1 MSCADGTTT
10 GGTLPT
16 FGGAS
21 HTTEGN
27 QPVPL
32 PGTGQAPTRRTKP
45 TRSVTVGHIVN
56 LLEGLYPPG
65 TAEDWDKVG
74 LVCGRRDA
82 EVRTVLFAVD
92 PVAEVVDQAIQLGAD
107 LLITH
112 HPLLLRGVSSISADT
127 YKGQLLHRLI
137 EAKCALFTAHT
148 NADSAR
154 PGVSDALART
164 LGLTDIEPLQ
174 PHRAP
179 TLHKLV
185 TYVPVEATQTVV
197 DALAQAGAGALGNY
211 SRCAWHVTGEGTFIP
226 GATASPHHGAPG
238 EQVVLA
244 ENRVEMIVPAGQ
256 MAACVAALRTHHPY
270 QEPAYELLPTAPHT
284 ADTGLGRVGQLSAA
298 VTLEDFARVVA
309 KSLPYTVQGV
319 RISGPPGARV
329 HRVAVC
335 GGAGDSLFD
344 AVRAS
349 GADAYVTADL
359 RHHPASEARE
369 TAGAG
374 TPYLV
379 DVAHWASEW
388 PWLHRCAEE
397 MAAGLVGQGLWVDYV
412 VSMVRSD
419 PWTFRI
425 PSSGGLVR

>member
-1 MSCADGTTT
+1 MSTADGTTS
-10 GGTLPT
+10 GGSEPAPRDVRAAKT
-16 FGGAS
+16 
-21 HTTEGN
+21 N
-27 QPVPL
+27 QGVPL
-32 PGTGQAPTRRTKP
+32 PGMGGHRPRRPTP
-45 TRSVTVGHIVN
+45 PVTVGQIVT

-92 PVAEVVDQAIQLGAD
+92 PVAEVVDQAVRLGAD

-112 HPLLLRGVSSISADT
+112 HPLLLRGVSSISGDT
-127 YKGQLLHRLI
+127 YKGELLHRLI
-137 EAKCALFTAHT
+137 EARCALFTAHT

-164 LGLTDIEPLQ
+164 LGLTDLEPLQ

-185 TYVPVEATQTVV
+185 TYVPVDATDVV
-197 DALAQAGAGALGNY
+197 VNALAKAGAGALGNY
-211 SRCAWHVTGEGTFIP
+211 SRCAWQVTGEGTYTP
-226 GATASPHHGAPG
+226 GPTATPHIGAPG
-238 EQVVLA
+238 ERVVVP
-244 ENRVEMIVPAGQ
+244 ENRVEMIVPAGR
-256 MAACVAALRTHHPY
+256 ARACVAALRAAHPY
-270 QEPAYELLPTAPHT
+270 ETPAYELLPTAPHT
-284 ADTGLGRVGQLSAA
+284 ADTGLGRVGQLATPT
-298 VTLEDFARVVA
+298 TLEEFAMVVGKA
-309 KSLPYTVQGV
+309 LPYTVQGV
-319 RISGPPGARV
+319 RVSGPAGARV

-388 PWLHRCAEE
+388 PWLHRCADE
-397 MAAGLVGQGLWVDYV
+397 MAAGLVAQGLWVEYV